1 MFNSISFYHTRRS
14 VFSLALVLF
23 VAAALPFFFVRVL
36 EAKPAQPLLGIALS
50 HDPPLVNPGATVRY
64 TIFISNAGDQPS
76 TGLVVTATIPTYT
89 TFFSASFT
97 SGVTGTLIPPVPI
110 TGPTF
115 VVWNVGSPL
124 AAGSGMT
131 LVMTVTVDF
140 PLDHMTL
147 LLNQAEFR
155 DDGGRNG
162 SVPDAIFVVS
172 NPNFTAS
179 SKSATPPS
187 GSTVRIG
194 DLITYTITLSNSGS
208 MNATGVVISDGLP
221 AFTNFVTG
229 STGFIT
235 TSAGV
240 LWNIGNLPVTSTVV
254 VVTFTVQVAAGA
266 PNGSLI
272 TNTAFISSNQP
283 VIRTTNPVTHIVIA
297 PTLNIVKSAT
307 PPHGSTVNPS
317 DFIVYTMLVSN
328 TGSLTATNVIVTDV
342 VPINTTFITGSTG
355 VIVNLPT
362 LQWNIGN
369 LPPTTTVTV
378 SFTVQVTSTI
388 ANDTILTNTAFI
400 SSIQTPIA
408 ASNVV
413 THVAQPIPPP
423 SLVTFKTATPP
434 SGSDVFTGT
443 TIAYTVTV
451 INTGTAP
458 APNVVIADSVPANTS
473 YVGGSL
479 TCSLG
484 TSVVSLPNLSCT
496 GITLTANST
505 ATMAFRVTVNANLIN
520 YTLINN
526 VAAVSSN
533 QTPSQQSNTT
543 VHRVIV
549 PELCV
554 FKESLA
560 NAPSAGPGPCPGPYR
575 VFVPL
580 LTSNNSSSSV
590 VSTAP
595 TTTTFWYNLI
605 VRNSGGLTL
614 TGVVLTD
621 TLPPSL
627 TIVSGPIV
635 TGTGSVVVNGNSF
648 TVTIGTLN
656 PGQWTQVAMQVR
668 LTTPLMCGITASVT
682 NTAFARSNEIS
693 AGSSSTTTTNFAFA
707 CHPKSIKVDPSNN
720 RVWVA
725 SRDSNQ
731 VIVYDSNLSALQ
743 VIPVGRAPWGIA
755 ILPGRFAYVTNFG
768 SYTSPPITGHVP
780 SITII
785 DISSPT
791 YTVVAT
797 ITLPLTSA
805 PAHIA
810 ANLTT
815 GKVYAADYGGNR
827 LIVID
832 ANAGNAVSYISTNV
846 SGASGTFGVT
856 VNANF
861 DRVYATMR
869 SGKVFV
875 INGATN
881 SIVETIDTSGGGD
894 PSFFPFAAAVNHANN
909 QLYVTYATSSPG
921 APNLVAVY
929 DSLPTGSGGITD
941 IAVGTGAENLGVNT
955 PRNCVYTTNSASDT
969 ISVINGNTHAVI
981 NTLSGFTDPFGIDV
995 NPAVNSIYVGNRS
1008 SNLVSRVT
1016 DVCP

>member
-1 MFNSISFYHTRRS
+1 
-14 VFSLALVLF
+14 
-23 VAAALPFFFVRVL
+23 
-36 EAKPAQPLLGIALS
+36 
-50 HDPPLVNPGATVRY
+50 
-64 TIFISNAGDQPS
+64 
-76 TGLVVTATIPTYT
+76 
-89 TFFSASFT
+89 
-97 SGVTGTLIPPVPI
+97 
-110 TGPTF
+110 
-115 VVWNVGSPL
+115 
-124 AAGSGMT
+124 MT
-131 LVMTVTVDF
+131 
-140 PLDHMTL
+140 
-147 LLNQAEFR
+147 
-155 DDGGRNG
+155 
-162 SVPDAIFVVS
+162 
-172 NPNFTAS
+172 
-179 SKSATPPS
+179 
-187 GSTVRIG
+187 
-194 DLITYTITLSNSGS
+194 
-208 MNATGVVISDGLP
+208 
-221 AFTNFVTG
+221 
-229 STGFIT
+229 
-235 TSAGV
+235 
-240 LWNIGNLPVTSTVV
+240 
-254 VVTFTVQVAAGA
+254 
-266 PNGSLI
+266 
-272 TNTAFISSNQP
+272 
-283 VIRTTNPVTHIVIA
+283 
-297 PTLNIVKSAT
+297 
-307 PPHGSTVNPS
+307 
-317 DFIVYTMLVSN
+317 
-328 TGSLTATNVIVTDV
+328 
-342 VPINTTFITGSTG
+342 
-355 VIVNLPT
+355 
-362 LQWNIGN
+362 
-369 LPPTTTVTV
+369 
-378 SFTVQVTSTI
+378 
-388 ANDTILTNTAFI
+388 
-400 SSIQTPIA
+400 
-408 ASNVV
+408 
-413 THVAQPIPPP
+413 
-423 SLVTFKTATPP
+423 
-434 SGSDVFTGT
+434 
-443 TIAYTVTV
+443 
-451 INTGTAP
+451 
-458 APNVVIADSVPANTS
+458 
-473 YVGGSL
+473 
-479 TCSLG
+479 
-484 TSVVSLPNLSCT
+484 
-496 GITLTANST
+496 
-505 ATMAFRVTVNANLIN
+505 FRVVVNANLIN

-533 QTPSQQSNTT
+533 QTPLQTSNTT

-554 FKESLA
+554 FKEALA

-575 VFVPL
+575 LFVPL
-580 LTSNNSSSSV
+580 ITSNNSSSSV
-590 VSTAP
+590 LSTAP

-614 TGVVLTD
+614 TGVTLTD

-635 TGTGSVVVNGNSF
+635 TGTGSLVVNGNSF
-648 TVTIGTLN
+648 TVTVGTLI
-656 PGQWTQVAMQVR
+656 PGQWTQMAVQVR
-668 LTTPLMCGITASVT
+668 VNNPPSCGVSFAIT

-693 AGSSSTTTTNFAFA
+693 DSSSNATTNFAFA

-832 ANAGNAVSYISTNV
+832 ANASNAVSYINTNV

-875 INGATN
+875 INGAIN
-881 SIVETIDTSGGGD
+881 SIIEIIDTSGGGD

-955 PRNCVYTTNSASDT
+955 PRNCVYTTNSASNT
-969 ISVINGNTHAVI
+969 ISVISGNTHTVI
-981 NTLSGFTDPFGIDV
+981 NTLTGFTDPFGFDV
-995 NPAVNSIYVGNRS
+995 NPAVSSIYVGNRS
-1008 SNLVSRVT
+1008 SNVVSRIA
-1016 DVCP
+1016 DVCPP